1 MCEKHKV
8 IEHGQKCM
16 KILVNLHKENP
27 DWQNKNGKKKKKG
40 KLRGVPNEKKK
51 KKVQID
57 YYCIILMVQ
66 LRKLYIYKTVHLQ
79 NQTTVSL

>member
-1 MCEKHKV
+1 ME
-8 IEHGQKCM
+8 
-16 KILVNLHKENP
+16 
-27 DWQNKNGKKKKKG
+27 KKKKKG

-66 LRKLYIYKTVHLQ
+66 LRKLYIYKIVHLQ

>member
-27 DWQNKNGKKKKKG
+27 DWQNKNGKKKKK
-40 KLRGVPNEKKK
+40 KRDCTVTDKVSAAITSEEEEKT
-51 KKVQID
+51 
-57 YYCIILMVQ
+57 YAIIGAETLED
-66 LRKLYIYKTVHLQ
+66 
-79 NQTTVSL
+79 